1 MILLLSPGLHS
12 WYALPLGSGCSGCSG
27 PPGYTMLYTCLPLVS
42 YSPAWPGN
50 LSLEK
55 QDQERDANEI
65 RALAVFFLSG
75 WVRQHLLGWRKAVFQ
90 SRNVIPLYLVVNRD
104 SKNLILTIQN
114 IVRTIINQQE
124 FWTVFMWGHYNLPV
138 YRLISDIY
146 IIYIHTQ

>member
-65 RALAVFFLSG
+65 RALAVFFFARLGSAASSG
-75 WVRQHLLGWRKAVFQ
+75 LEESSVPKPQRHSTILGCQ
-90 SRNVIPLYLVVNRD
+90 
-104 SKNLILTIQN
+104 
-114 IVRTIINQQE
+114 
-124 FWTVFMWGHYNLPV
+124 
-138 YRLISDIY
+138 
-146 IIYIHTQ
+146 